1 MQLSVALLGAG
12 GAVGNELVS
21 HSLARRITMRAS
33 NVMNFCCGKRIRLM
47 EGEEAE
53 GGKSLEAGRIS
64 SALGLEVS
72 EAADKFISFGMECG
86 LGMA

>member
-1 MQLSVALLGAG
+1 M
-12 GAVGNELVS
+12 S

-53 GGKSLEAGRIS
+53 RIF

-72 EAADKFISFGMECG
+72 EAADKFISFGIECG
-86 LGMA
+86 IGMA